1 MWQMTHADGAV
12 ANQFGGPDAR
22 RVPADG
28 AASAVM
34 SAEQRKELARLDAQ
48 HRDRCARM
56 MQIKEA
62 YEAGRLSFDQELV
75 RAREI
80 QREIVAIGARMYE
93 LVRERPLSMS
103 R

>member
-1 MWQMTHADGAV
+1 MWNLTQSGGVVADR
-12 ANQFGGPDAR
+12 FGVSDAR
-22 RVPADG
+22 RGPAGG
-28 AASAVM
+28 AASAAM

-93 LVRERPLSMS
+93 LARERPLSMP